1 MKLETI
7 LKPISTVLSWEGI
20 RIYVTR
26 ITPQDASRL
35 LDPELGRNQ
44 QNRAVN
50 KTQVRRLAEAMTRG
64 HWRLTHQG
72 IAFDRD
78 DVLID
83 GQHRL
88 AAIATSGKAQVVLV
102 CEGFDPLTR
111 VDIDQMW
118 VRKLRDSLLIMGVV
132 ARPEIAA
139 RVVTSIMHY
148 GRSDGSKIDFET
160 AKEQIE
166 VYRVGIEWASRVAP
180 VGSARGFSSAA
191 VLGAFAYAYPHA
203 PSVVEKA
210 WRDLNSGAIG
220 DEDDGVLRLRN
231 QILVGDRG
239 RSAMQS
245 HTARREVFLKT
256 LSALYHRVRGTT
268 TKLLKP
274 SDLGWRYFSEAYRQL
289 TLPAIPIS
297 APTGSR

>member
-35 LDPELGRNQ
+35 PDPELGRNQ

-210 WRDLNSGAIG
+210 WR
-220 DEDDGVLRLRN
+220 
-231 QILVGDRG
+231 
-239 RSAMQS
+239 
-245 HTARREVFLKT
+245 REVFLKT